1 MHRVDALLD
10 RMTLPE
16 AVGLLHGE
24 GMVMALQRGGYI
36 GSTAGVPRLGV
47 PPLLLNDGPQG
58 YRTVDVAATPK
69 LKQINPQCAGY
80 GTSTQFPASIGLMPV
95 SYTHLTLPT
104 ILLV

>member
-1 MHRVDALLD
+1 MVQASTNADRLLD
-10 RMTLPE
+10 RMTLRE

-24 GMVMALQRGGYI
+24 GMVAALQRGGYI

-58 YRTVDVAATPK
+58 YRTVDATATPK

-80 GTSTQFPASIGLMPV
+80 GTSTQFPAALGL
-95 SYTHLTLPT
+95 
-104 ILLV
+104 LLGSK